1 MSESRGPNPPVDDE
15 ETGAVVYVLD
25 LVSSAGAV
33 LLVGALLFAISGVFP
48 PLVAIE
54 SGSMEP
60 HIDTG
65 DLVFVMSEDRFAG
78 PGAHNDTGVVT
89 ARAGERTSYST
100 FQETGDVIVFHPNG
114 NERTTPVIHRAM
126 FWVEEGENWYD
137 KADPRYIRADSCT
150 ELRNCPADSSG
161 FVTKGD
167 NNGGYD
173 QVRGLPSCGPQACQP
188 IRKEWIV
195 GTAESR
201 VPLLGNLRLQLQR
214 TLA

>member
-1 MSESRGPNPPVDDE
+1 MSAEHGPNPPDDDE
-15 ETGAVVYVLD
+15 PGAVVYLLD

-33 LLVGALLFAISGVFP
+33 ILVGALLFAISGVFP

-65 DLVFVMSEDRFAG
+65 DLVFVMDEDRFHG
-78 PGAHNDTGVVT
+78 DGAYADTGVVPANRGAET
-89 ARAGERTSYST
+89 GYTS
-100 FQETGDVIVFHPNG
+100 FEGPGDVIVFQPDG
-114 NERTTPVIHRAM
+114 NEGVTPVIHRAM

-137 KADPRYIRADSCT
+137 EADQQFINADSCS
-150 ELRNCPADSSG
+150 ELANCPATSSG
-161 FVTKGD
+161 FITKGD

-173 QVRGLPSCGPQACQP
+173 QTSHLNSCDDRCDPVK
-188 IRKEWIV
+188 KEWIV

-201 VPLLGNLRLQLQR
+201 VPFLGNIRLQIQR
-214 TLA
+214 ALA